1 MTRRK
6 IITVYL
12 NGVKFMENKTF
23 APTVYSVET
32 CITTSPEPEFE
43 RTAIAAPRE
52 ADIKKKLIRQN
63 IYKHSFD
70 FLNIDINKKQYCLS
84 RR

>member
-12 NGVKFMENKTF
+12 NGVKFMEKKTF
-23 APTVYSVET
+23 APTIYSVET

-43 RTAIAAPRE
+43 RTAVY
-52 ADIKKKLIRQN
+52 ADVKNKLMRQN
-63 IYKHSFD
+63 IFKRPSD
-70 FLNIDINKKQYCLS
+70 FLNNDINKKQYCLS

>member
-1 MTRRK
+1 MSRRK

-12 NGVKFMENKTF
+12 NGIKFVEKESFAKTI
-23 APTVYSVET
+23 YSVET
-32 CITTSPEPEFE
+32 CITTSPEPEMN
-43 RTAIAAPRE
+43 INAA
-52 ADIKKKLIRQN
+52 ADIKNKMRLNN
-63 IYKHSFD
+63 IFKHPSD